1 MLKQALQIIENM
13 PQDENTLALKNIINS
28 ILDSSR
34 IYMLYY
40 NGKPLR
46 FYTQTNYGD
55 FCNEISYYLTRDE
68 DYPIW
73 TTTDVRIAAYNKYIS
88 TPWYNSDYNQTTH
101 DGHMNPEDIQIIDN
115 YGNVYNRKPLKF
127 KTYAVIEAELFG
139 DDDGLHRIKNWN
151 NIDWDNQYLSIYQQT
166 TYLDEVKDRLKRRA
180 GKVPIKGMSLSSLYS
195 YRKDLVTVKGELL
208 KAGKPFDKIQKK
220 LNSVNK
226 KIIKLGGR

>member
-1 MLKQALQIIENM
+1 MLKQALQILENM

-46 FYTQTNYGD
+46 FYTQTNYGH

-88 TPWYNSDYNQTTH
+88 TSWYNSDYNQTTH

>member
-151 NIDWDNQYLSIYQQT
+151 NID
-166 TYLDEVKDRLKRRA
+166 
-180 GKVPIKGMSLSSLYS
+180 
-195 YRKDLVTVKGELL
+195 
-208 KAGKPFDKIQKK
+208 
-220 LNSVNK
+220 
-226 KIIKLGGR
+226 

>member
-139 DDDGLHRIKNWN
+139 DDDGLYRIKNWN

>member
-40 NGKPLR
+40 KGKPLR
-46 FYTQTNYGD
+46 FYTRINCGE

-73 TTTDVRIAAYNKYIS
+73 TTTDVRIAAYNKYVS
-88 TPWYNSDYNQTTH
+88 TPWYNSEYNQTTH
-101 DGHMNPEDIQIIDN
+101 DGHMNPEDIQIVDN

-180 GKVPIKGMSLSSLYS
+180 GKVPIKGMSLGSLYS